1 MWEQLAQRRYVM
13 PGFDLWIA
21 SPTRYPSHHHAA
33 PTTITVITRTLR
45 ERKPH
50 PTPKVETKVFRVS
63 NPDFRINLD
72 PSIVQIGR
80 WFMWEMLTNVQKSPI
95 PQWWRTWKVIWNP
108 HADPDHQQKL
118 ITSRGSTLAHACQVW
133 STSVSEF
140 VSYPVYRMTD
150 KTIT

>member
-1 MWEQLAQRRYVM
+1 M

-45 ERKPH
+45 ERKPP

-72 PSIVQIGR
+72 P
-80 WFMWEMLTNVQKSPI
+80 
-95 PQWWRTWKVIWNP
+95 
-108 HADPDHQQKL
+108 DPDVHRICPKIWMHYLVGISHLAKYRTNRPL
-118 ITSRGSTLAHACQVW
+118 IYVRNANKCPKISYSAMVKNMKSDLESTRRSGS
-133 STSVSEF
+133 STEVNHF
-140 VSYPVYRMTD
+140 
-150 KTIT
+150 